1 MCGGGD
7 GIVVKGKVVCVKA
20 AAMVVS
26 VLMVIFGG
34 GGGDV
39 GDGAEG

>member
-1 MCGGGD
+1 M
-7 GIVVKGKVVCVKA
+7 VKGKVVCVKA

-39 GDGAEG
+39 GVGGEG